1 MASVN
6 SICISGNVSRIDNFI
21 TKGGFNIL
29 TINIA
34 HNIYVKP
41 KEGVPLSERA
51 FNGYEQETHW
61 FKVKAL
67 GKMAESLST
76 KLVKGDKVFV
86 SGTLK
91 TEAWEKDGVNHTQAY
106 IDADK
111 IDYLSKGNGQQSAT
125 GAVQG
130 QQYEAYNT
138 QQQYQAYAPQQ
149 QFQQPAQQY
158 QQFQQPQQM
167 LGDNEIPF

>member
-1 MASVN
+1 MSAVN
-6 SICISGNVSRIDNFI
+6 IVGISGTIGRIENFI
-21 TKGGFNIL
+21 TKSGFNIL
-29 TINIA
+29 TINMA
-34 HNIYVKP
+34 HNMYVKA

-61 FKVKAL
+61 FKVKAI
-67 GKMAESLST
+67 GKMAENLST
-76 KLVKGDKVFV
+76 KLVKGDKIFV
-86 SGTLK
+86 AGELK
-91 TEAWEKDGVNHTQAY
+91 TETWEKDGINHTQAY
-106 IDADK
+106 IEASK
-111 IDYLSKGNGQQSAT
+111 IDHLSKGNGQQSAM

-138 QQQYQAYAPQQ
+138 QQQYQTYTPQQ